1 MKDIVA
7 ITGYKMAES
16 FENDKSILEVQ
27 FTFVSNDRT
36 PNKFTEFLNNLDEF
50 LKKEYKPLI

>member
-36 PNKFTEFLNNLDEF
+36 PNKFTKFLNNLDKF